1 MSKQKY
7 IIPST
12 DSKCF
17 RRNDTWYRQIDKR
30 LARKCFDA
38 GKQILLL
45 SSNLC
50 FNNLWQYPCPIRKED
65 SYGKRDFDHIVNDY
79 TYYNCDAERGRY
91 VHFYIKLDDYTN
103 INK

>member
-1 MSKQKY
+1 MKKQKY

-12 DSKCF
+12 DPKCF
-17 RRNDTWYRQIDKR
+17 RRDGIWYRQIDKR

-38 GKQILLL
+38 GKQILFL
-45 SSNLC
+45 SSNLR
-50 FNNLWQYPCPIRKED
+50 FDNLWQYPCPIRKED
-65 SYGKRDFDHIVNDY
+65 SYGKRDFDYIVNDY

-91 VHFYIKLDDYTN
+91 IHYYIKLDDYIS